1 MNIKNITNSCF
12 CKGLLKGICY
22 FSVIVTFD
30 CNLQCKNCINCS
42 PLVGQKNLNFPEID
56 FEKTCESLKYI
67 RNLGVTSI
75 NISGGEPLLYPKIFD
90 LIRYCRSLGFH
101 ISVNTNGLLIP
112 KIKFPDDILSLLKSD
127 EMCFIISLKGK
138 YFDNSKAID
147 FFKKNKLSY
156 EIAELGNY
164 EFYKVKLFKEKNL
177 DTKQL
182 FRCMYCIPQLIND
195 KIYFCSLAFRK
206 EIFNLDYIENDLVF
220 KYDHFKSIK
229 EYKNHLM
236 KKFKLCE
243 NCSVFQKLEL
253 EKIAKSSLKIE
264 EFVEV

>member
-1 MNIKNITNSCF
+1 MFTNSCF

-42 PLVGQKNLNFPEID
+42 PLVGQQNLNFPEID
-56 FEKTCESLKYI
+56 YEKTCKSLKFI
-67 RNLGVTSI
+67 RNLGVTII

-90 LIRYCRSLGFH
+90 LIRYCRSLGFY
-101 ISVNTNGLLIP
+101 ISVNSNGLLIP
-112 KIKFPDDILSLLKSD
+112 KIKIPDDILSLLKSD
-127 EMCFIISLKGK
+127 KMCFIISLKGK

-147 FFKKNKLSY
+147 FLKKNKLSY

-206 EIFNLDYIENDLVF
+206 EIFSLDWIENDLVF
-220 KYDHFKSIK
+220 DFDHFKSIK
-229 EYKNHLM
+229 DIKNAAM
-236 KKFKLCE
+236 KKYKLCQ
-243 NCSVFQKLEL
+243 NCSYFQTQKTE
-253 EKIAKSSLKIE
+253 EISKSSLKIE
-264 EFVEV
+264 EFVEI

>member
-1 MNIKNITNSCF
+1 MNIKNITTSAF
-12 CKGLLKGICY
+12 CDCILRGEYY
-22 FSVIVTFD
+22 FTVITNFD

-42 PLVGQKNLNFPEID
+42 PLANRKDLNFPEID
-56 FEKTCESLKYI
+56 FEKTCKSLKYI
-67 RNLGVTSI
+67 RKLGFKEV

-90 LIRYCRSLGFH
+90 LIRYCISLDFY
-101 ISVNTNGLLIP
+101 ITVNSNGLLIP
-112 KIKFPDDILSLLKSD
+112 KIKIPDDILSLLKSNG
-127 EMCFIISLKGK
+127 MRFIISKKGK

-147 FFKKNKLSY
+147 FLEKNKLTY
-156 EIAELGNY
+156 TIAELGNN
-164 EFYKVKLFKEKNL
+164 EFYKVKLFKEKNQ

-195 KIYFCSLAFRK
+195 KIYFCSVAFRK
-206 EIFNLDYIENDLVF
+206 EIFNLDWIENDLVF

-229 EYKNHLM
+229 DIKNVLT

-243 NCSVFQKLEL
+243 NCSAFQKLEL
-253 EKIAKSSLKIE
+253 EEITKSSLKIE

>member
-1 MNIKNITNSCF
+1 MNTKNFTNSCF
-12 CKGLLKGICY
+12 CKALLEGICY

-42 PLVGQKNLNFPEID
+42 PLVSQKNLNFPEID
-56 FEKTCESLKYI
+56 YEKTCESIKYLK
-67 RNLGVTSI
+67 NLGFKMV

-90 LIRYCRSLGFH
+90 LIRYCRSLGLYP
-101 ISVNTNGLLIP
+101 SVNTNGLVIP
-112 KIKFPDDILSLLKSD
+112 KIKIPDDILSLLKSG
-127 EMCFIISLKGK
+127 EMRFIVSMKGK

-147 FFKKNKLSY
+147 FLEKNKLHY

-195 KIYFCSLAFRK
+195 KIYFCSVAFRK
-206 EIFNLDYIENDLVF
+206 EIFGLDWIENDLVF

-229 EYKNHLM
+229 DIKNAMM
-236 KKFKLCE
+236 KKFKLCQ

-253 EKIAKSSLKIE
+253 EEISKSSLKIE

>member
-22 FSVIVTFD
+22 FSVITTFD

-42 PLVGQKNLNFPEID
+42 PLVGQQNLNFPEID
-56 FEKTCESLKYI
+56 YEKTCESLKFI
-67 RNLGVTSI
+67 RNLGVTII

-90 LIRYCRSLGFH
+90 LIRYCRSLGFY
-101 ISVNTNGLLIP
+101 ISVNSNGLLIP
-112 KIKFPDDILSLLKSD
+112 KIKIPDDILSLLKSH

-147 FFKKNKLSY
+147 FLKKNKLSY
-156 EIAELGNY
+156 EITELGNY
-164 EFYKVKLFKEKNL
+164 KFNKVKITKEKNL
-177 DTKQL
+177 NTKPL
-182 FRCMYCIPQLIND
+182 FKCACCAPQIIND

-229 EYKNHLM
+229 EFKNAMM
-236 KKFKLCE
+236 KKFKLCQ

-253 EKIAKSSLKIE
+253 EEITRSSLKIE

>member
-12 CKGLLKGICY
+12 CEGLLNSIYY

-56 FEKTCESLKYI
+56 FEKTCKSLKYI
-67 RNLGVTSI
+67 RNLGFKEV

-90 LIRYCRSLGFH
+90 LISYCNSLGLYTT
-101 ISVNTNGLLIP
+101 VNTNGLLIP

-127 EMCFIISLKGK
+127 KMHFIISLKGK
-138 YFDNSKAID
+138 YFDNSKGID
-147 FFKKNKLSY
+147 FLEKNKLHY
-156 EIAELGNY
+156 EIAKLGNN
-164 EFYKVKLFKEKNL
+164 EFYKVKLFKEKNKEV
-177 DTKQL
+177 KQL

-206 EIFNLDYIENDLVF
+206 EIFNLDWIENDLCF

-229 EYKNHLM
+229 DIKNVLT
-236 KKFKLCE
+236 KKFKLCQ

-253 EKIAKSSLKIE
+253 EEITKSSLKIE
-264 EFVEV
+264 EFIEV